1 MNSELYRESIA
12 ESVLGAQD
20 DSPWPVSL
28 PGMLC
33 LEISQIHSWF
43 SHSLTSTLSPQQSGC
58 LHWCRSCLVVA
69 QLLFESL
76 VAELS
81 VAELSVVVS
90 SVVVSLDVG
99 LLVAESSVPGL

>member
-1 MNSELYRESIA
+1 MA
-12 ESVLGAQD
+12 
-20 DSPWPVSL
+20 SL
-28 PGMLC
+28 PAWDALFRN
-33 LEISQIHSWF
+33 LSNPF
-43 SHSLTSTLSPQQSGC
+43 LVSHSLTSTLSPQQSGC